1 MVIRETEIAQDSHKW
16 LQALFKTQIGFSLAR
31 GIDREEVRRIN
42 VDSSIFLVQR
52 T

>member
-1 MVIRETEIAQDSHKW
+1 MVIRETKIAQDSHKW

-31 GIDREEVRRIN
+31 GIDRKVRRIN